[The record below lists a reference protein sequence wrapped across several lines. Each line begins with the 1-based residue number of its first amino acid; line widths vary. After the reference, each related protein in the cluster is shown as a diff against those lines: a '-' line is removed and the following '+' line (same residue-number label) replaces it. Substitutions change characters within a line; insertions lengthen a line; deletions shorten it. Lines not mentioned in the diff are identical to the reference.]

1 MKIIIETESL
11 EELRQIA
18 RELGGAAPEAAEKPR
33 RAKKA
38 PEPPKAEEPATP
50 EPVAEPAP
58 EPVPIPEPAAPAP
71 EALVPTEAERVYQM
85 DELARAGAGLMQQD
99 RSNSAKLAAILRS
112 FGVNT
117 LPDLPADKYPAFAE
131 ELRKLGAT
139 V

>member
-18 RELGGAAPEAAEKPR
+18 KELSGAAPEKPKK
-33 RAKKA
+33 AKKEPKVEEATPAPA
-38 PEPPKAEEPATP
+38 PEP
-50 EPVAEPAP
+50 EPVPAP
-58 EPVPIPEPAAPAP
+58 EPVPEQP
-71 EALVPTEAERVYQM
+71 LVPTTEQPAERVYQM

-99 RSNSAKLAAILRS
+99 RSNSKRLSAILRT
-112 FGVNT
+112 FGVNS
-117 LPDLPADKYPAFAE
+117 LPDLPKEKYADFAE

>member
-18 RELGGAAPEAAEKPR
+18 KELSGAAPEKPKK
-33 RAKKA
+33 AKK
-38 PEPPKAEEPATP
+38 EPKVEEATP
-50 EPVAEPAP
+50 EPEPAPAP
-58 EPVPIPEPAAPAP
+58 EPEQP
-71 EALVPTEAERVYQM
+71 LVPTTEQPAERVYQM

-99 RSNSAKLAAILRS
+99 RSNSKRLSAILRT
-112 FGVNT
+112 FGVNS
-117 LPDLPADKYPAFAE
+117 LPDLPKEKYADFAE

>member
-18 RELGGAAPEAAEKPR
+18 KELSGAAPEKPKK
-33 RAKKA
+33 AKKEPKVEEPA
-38 PEPPKAEEPATP
+38 PEP
-50 EPVAEPAP
+50 EPVPAP
-58 EPVPIPEPAAPAP
+58 EPVPEQP
-71 EALVPTEAERVYQM
+71 LVPTTEQPAERVYQM

-99 RSNSAKLAAILRS
+99 RSNSKRLSAILRT
-112 FGVNT
+112 FGVNS
-117 LPDLPADKYPAFAE
+117 LPDLPKEKYADFAE

>member
-18 RELGGAAPEAAEKPR
+18 KELSGAAPEKPKK
-33 RAKKA
+33 AKKEPKVEEPA
-38 PEPPKAEEPATP
+38 PEPEPA
-50 EPVAEPAP
+50 PAP
-58 EPVPIPEPAAPAP
+58 EPVPEQP
-71 EALVPTEAERVYQM
+71 LVPTTEQPAERVYQM

-99 RSNSAKLAAILRS
+99 RSNSKKLSAILRT
-112 FGVNT
+112 FGVNS
-117 LPDLPADKYPAFAE
+117 LPDLPKEKYADFAE

>member
-18 RELGGAAPEAAEKPR
+18 KELSGAAPEKPKK
-33 RAKKA
+33 AKK
-38 PEPPKAEEPATP
+38 EPKVEEATP
-50 EPVAEPAP
+50 EPEPAPAP
-58 EPVPIPEPAAPAP
+58 EPEQP
-71 EALVPTEAERVYQM
+71 LVPTTEQPAERVYQM

-99 RSNSAKLAAILRS
+99 RSNSKKLSAILRT
-112 FGVNT
+112 FGVNS
-117 LPDLPADKYPAFAE
+117 LPDLPKEKYADFAE

>member
-18 RELGGAAPEAAEKPR
+18 KELSGAAPEKPKK
-33 RAKKA
+33 AKK
-38 PEPPKAEEPATP
+38 EPKVEGATP
-50 EPVAEPAP
+50 EPEPAP
-58 EPVPIPEPAAPAP
+58 E
-71 EALVPTEAERVYQM
+71 LVPTTEQPAERVYQM

-99 RSNSAKLAAILRS
+99 RSNSKRLSAILRT
-112 FGVNT
+112 FGVNS
-117 LPDLPADKYPAFAE
+117 LPDLPKEKYADFAE

>member
-18 RELGGAAPEAAEKPR
+18 KELSGAAPEKPKK
-33 RAKKA
+33 AKKEPKVEEPA
-38 PEPPKAEEPATP
+38 PEPEPA
-50 EPVAEPAP
+50 PAP
-58 EPVPIPEPAAPAP
+58 EPVPEQP
-71 EALVPTEAERVYQM
+71 LVPTTEQPAERVYQM

-99 RSNSAKLAAILRS
+99 RSNSKRLSAILRT
-112 FGVNT
+112 FGVNS
-117 LPDLPADKYPAFAE
+117 LPDLPKEKYADFAE

>member
-18 RELGGAAPEAAEKPR
+18 KELSGAAPEKPKK
-33 RAKKA
+33 AKK
-38 PEPPKAEEPATP
+38 EPKVEEATP
-50 EPVAEPAP
+50 EPEPAPAPKPEPVPAP
-58 EPVPIPEPAAPAP
+58 EPVPEQP
-71 EALVPTEAERVYQM
+71 LVPTTEQPAERVYQM

-99 RSNSAKLAAILRS
+99 RSNSKRLSAILRT

-117 LPDLPADKYPAFAE
+117 LPDLPKEKYPEFAD

>member
-18 RELGGAAPEAAEKPR
+18 KELSGAAPEKPKK
-33 RAKKA
+33 AKK
-38 PEPPKAEEPATP
+38 EPKVEGATP
-50 EPVAEPAP
+50 EPEPAPEPEPVPAP
-58 EPVPIPEPAAPAP
+58 EPVPEQP
-71 EALVPTEAERVYQM
+71 LVPTTEQPAERVYQM

-99 RSNSAKLAAILRS
+99 RSNSKRLSAILRT
-112 FGVNT
+112 FGVNS
-117 LPDLPADKYPAFAE
+117 LPDLPKEKYADFAE

>member
-18 RELGGAAPEAAEKPR
+18 KELSGAAPEKPKK
-33 RAKKA
+33 AKK
-38 PEPPKAEEPATP
+38 EPKVEEATP
-50 EPVAEPAP
+50 EPEPAPAP
-58 EPVPIPEPAAPAP
+58 EPEPVPEQP
-71 EALVPTEAERVYQM
+71 LVPTTEQPAERVYQM

-99 RSNSAKLAAILRS
+99 RSNSKKLSAILRT
-112 FGVNT
+112 FGVNS
-117 LPDLPADKYPAFAE
+117 LPDLPKEKYADFAE